1 MQVEFLAMKKAMW
14 QKVNEL
20 KITDAL
26 LVWGLLRN
34 STESLLFPKLLM
46 IANIM
51 FIIPVQTAVVERGF
65 SLHRIV
71 KNRLT
76 NSLKIMTLD
85 SLLMIKL
92 LTLGQKLED
101 FDIDAAVKAFTY
113 VPVANRRA
121 MMLSTLFEKVNDVE
135 LGLLGNGNDEG
146 EEPDLNFSLD
156 DDDDDDDD
164 DEFDGED
171 AWLSDEDEDAA
182 AGEDVDCF
190 GEKVDEQGHDSVAAS
205 FNMAAE
211 LDDL

>member
-1 MQVEFLAMKKAMW
+1 
-14 QKVNEL
+14 
-20 KITDAL
+20 
-26 LVWGLLRN
+26 
-34 STESLLFPKLLM
+34 M

-85 SLLMIKL
+85 SLLRIKL

-121 MMLSTLFEKVNDVE
+121 MMLST
-135 LGLLGNGNDEG
+135 
-146 EEPDLNFSLD
+146 
-156 DDDDDDDD
+156 
-164 DEFDGED
+164 
-171 AWLSDEDEDAA
+171 
-182 AGEDVDCF
+182 
-190 GEKVDEQGHDSVAAS
+190 
-205 FNMAAE
+205 
-211 LDDL
+211 